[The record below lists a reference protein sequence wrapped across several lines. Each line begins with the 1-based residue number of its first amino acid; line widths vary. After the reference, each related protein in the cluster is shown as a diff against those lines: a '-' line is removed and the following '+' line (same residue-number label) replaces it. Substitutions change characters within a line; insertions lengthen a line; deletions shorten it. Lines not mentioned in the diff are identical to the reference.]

1 MREQGSQTSSQ
12 TTVTPRP
19 VGPWAGRGLS
29 VLQIVDPWGE
39 GGRPQVGRGVPV
51 RGWMNRGAGRRER
64 KGPDHGEL
72 ARGFCFLTV
81 SV

>member
-12 TTVTPRP
+12 TTVTPRLG
-19 VGPWAGRGLS
+19 GPWAGRGLS

-39 GGRPQVGRGVPV
+39 GGRGVPV

-64 KGPDHGEL
+64 KGPDHREL
-72 ARGFCFLTV
+72 ARGFCFLTI